1 MMKSE
6 IYDKRPTLG
15 NPGESWDMYVVR
27 KMREGREERE
37 NNKKEK
43 SMLVDLTI
51 YFDSGH
57 IEHIDNVEKE
67 SVENLVELY
76 SKPIHGK
83 VLNTQMEEHK
93 PISMDLDGYYSLM
106 EANTG

>member
-43 SMLVDLTI
+43 SMLVDFGAF
-51 YFDSGH
+51 Y
-57 IEHIDNVEKE
+57 
-67 SVENLVELY
+67 
-76 SKPIHGK
+76 
-83 VLNTQMEEHK
+83 
-93 PISMDLDGYYSLM
+93 
-106 EANTG
+106 

>member
-1 MMKSE
+1 MKSE

-15 NPGESWDMYVVR
+15 TPGESWDMYVVR
-27 KMREGREERE
+27 KMRERREERE
-37 NNKKEK
+37 SNKKGE

-67 SVENLVELY
+67 TVEKLVELY

-83 VLNTQMEEHK
+83 IVDIKMKEHK
-93 PISMDLDGYYSLM
+93 LVHMDLDGYHYLM